1 MSLPPKPTAKVN
13 MRIEDPF
20 ARPAPPVGRFALF
33 NLGFRVFFFVAG
45 LFAVV
50 SVGAWLLMYVG
61 QIDLSLI
68 DAPARWHAHEML
80 FGFTLAVVAGF
91 FLTVVP
97 NWTRAKAQKGP
108 ILMVLSGLWLL
119 GRVVVWNQ
127 GSLPYSA
134 VMAGDML
141 FLLAFSAVV
150 ARPLLDP
157 QHRRQFVFV
166 PILVSLIA
174 ANAFMHLDALGFA
187 ALAIDWGQRG
197 LMLGVDATVV
207 LIALMGGRVTPSFT
221 SSFLGHADPS
231 IKVAQRPALDR
242 AVMAATWGV
251 LVIDL
256 VWPERWLG
264 GSMALIA
271 SVLHLAR
278 LGGWQS
284 LRTLGNPILWVL
296 HLGYLWLIIGLAM
309 KGLADFEILEQA
321 DALHALTIG
330 GIGTMTMAMMT
341 RASLGHT
348 GHSVTARPLIVVAY
362 ILLTIAALAR
372 LAVMAW
378 PEVTVELV
386 VVSGAAWM
394 LAFAAFFVIYAPIL
408 IRPRID
414 GRPG

>member
-13 MRIEDPF
+13 VRIEDPF
-20 ARPAPPVGRFALF
+20 AQPATPVGRFALF
-33 NLGFRVFFFVAG
+33 NLGFRVFFFAAG

-50 SVGAWLLMYVG
+50 SVGAWLLMYTG
-61 QIDLSLI
+61 HIDLALT

-80 FGFTLAVVAGF
+80 FGYTMAAVAGF

-108 ILMVLSGLWLL
+108 ILMALSALWLL
-119 GRVVVWNQ
+119 GRVVEWNQ
-127 GSLPYSA
+127 GMLPYSV

-166 PILVSLIA
+166 PILVCLIA
-174 ANAFMHLDALGFA
+174 ANALMHLDALEFA
-187 ALAIDWGQRG
+187 ALGLDWGQRG
-197 LMLGVDATVV
+197 LMLGVDAMVV
-207 LIALMGGRVTPSFT
+207 LVALMGGRVTPSFT
-221 SSFLGHADPS
+221 SSFLGHADPTL
-231 IKVAQRPALDR
+231 KVVQRPGLDR

-251 LVIDL
+251 LAIDL
-256 VWPERWLG
+256 AWPERWLG

-271 SVLHLAR
+271 AALHLVR
-278 LGGWQS
+278 LSGWQS

-296 HLGYLWLIIGLAM
+296 HLGYLWLVIGLAL
-309 KGLADFEILEQA
+309 KGLADFDVLTQA
-321 DALHALTIG
+321 AALHALTIG
-330 GIGTMTMAMMT
+330 GFGTMTMAMMT

-348 GHSVTARPLIVVAY
+348 GRSVTARPLIVVAY
-362 ILLTIAALAR
+362 VLLSIAALAR

-378 PEVTVELV
+378 PEATVELV
-386 VVSGAAWM
+386 IVSGTAWV

-408 IRPRID
+408 MRPRVD